1 MNSGVVYIL
10 IFVLSAGFRDVWFAG
25 LFQKAD
31 FFGIVLIS
39 FSLALILFSIF
50 VQARM
55 PGQWRLVGQA
65 WKETFAANLATA
77 AAWLSYFL
85 ALKSLEP
92 AVVNTLHSG
101 FASVSLMGLAV
112 IGVPI
117 AGAGA
122 PSRRERFLT
131 AGLLLVLLYLA
142 AMVLWGL
149 TGLSNR
155 GLEENMLGL
164 GLAFASGTFIALATE
179 GTRRMNQ
186 KGVGPEAV
194 LAVRFIAIIVISGA
208 AVGLDDASAL
218 PTGRDLGLLGV
229 AALCLIVAPLYMLQ
243 IGVART
249 SALSVWILLA
259 LGPSLVFCV
268 QFLDGRLRP
277 SLYTLAGIALYSLI
291 AIWMALGRK
300 YERPD

>member
-1 MNSGVVYIL
+1 MNRVHDWVKGSLLGALLTACVCERDPPVSTGADSEGPQPTVLNAAPADSAAIPPVERAAEDSGALPTGSGRYVV
-10 IFVLSAGFRDVWFAG
+10 
-25 LFQKAD
+25 Q
-31 FFGIVLIS
+31 
-39 FSLALILFSIF
+39 
-50 VQARM
+50 
-55 PGQWRLVGQA
+55 VGA
-65 WKETFAANLATA
+65 YKHRA
-77 AAWLSYFL
+77 AAV
-85 ALKSLEP
+85 A
-92 AVVNTLHSG
+92 
-101 FASVSLMGLAV
+101 FAEDLSLMGLAV